1 MFTGLVREIGTLRAV
16 TRRGGVTRLTV
27 AAPGSAPRLA
37 PGDSLA
43 VNGICLTVTARR
55 GPLVTLE
62 AVAETRRVTTLG
74 EWRAGRRVHL
84 EPALRVGEGL
94 DGHFVLGHVDG
105 TGRVVAHERRPGAW
119 RLTVALPAALARGL
133 VPKGAIAVDGV
144 SLTLDDRAADDRFTV
159 SLVPRTLDATCLGSL
174 RPGDAVNVE
183 LDALAR
189 AAARAGAAAA
199 AGAPGAPRAP
209 LTSADLLSRGFGR
222 GGAA

>member
-1 MFTGLVREIGTLRAV
+1 MFTGLVREIGTLRAA
-16 TRRGGVTRLTV
+16 TRRGGVTCLIV
-27 AAPGSAPRLA
+27 AAPGCAPRLA

-43 VNGICLTVTARR
+43 VNGICLTVAARR

-94 DGHFVLGHVDG
+94 DGHFVQGHVDG

-119 RLTVALPAALARGL
+119 RLTVALPVALARGL
-133 VPKGAIAVDGV
+133 VPRGAIAVDGV
-144 SLTLDDRAADDRFTV
+144 SLTLDDRPPGDRFTV
-159 SLVPRTLDATCLGSL
+159 SLVPRTLDATCLGAL
-174 RPGDAVNVE
+174 RPGDAVNLE

-189 AAARAGAAAA
+189 AAARAGAAG
-199 AGAPGAPRAP
+199 AGGVPEPPRAA
-209 LTSADLLSRGFGR
+209 LTLADLLSRGFGR
-222 GGAA
+222 GGAS

>member
-1 MFTGLVREIGTLRAV
+1 MFTGLVREIGTLRAA
-16 TRRGGVTRLTV
+16 TRRGAVTRLIV
-27 AAPGSAPRLA
+27 AAPGCAPRLA

-43 VNGICLTVTARR
+43 VNGICLTVAARR

-94 DGHFVLGHVDG
+94 DGHFVQGHVDG

-119 RLTVALPAALARGL
+119 RLTVALPVALARGL
-133 VPKGAIAVDGV
+133 VPKGAVAVDGV
-144 SLTLDDRAADDRFTV
+144 SLTLDDRPPGDRFTV
-159 SLVPRTLDATCLGSL
+159 SLVPRTLAATCLGVL
-174 RPGDAVNVE
+174 RPGDAVNIE

-189 AAARAGAAAA
+189 AAAHAGAAGAG
-199 AGAPGAPRAP
+199 GAPEPPRAA
-209 LTSADLLSRGFGR
+209 LTLADLLSRGFGR
-222 GGAA
+222 GGAS